1 MTTENNIMASINI
14 SVVILTARRRE
25 QLQECLTSLE
35 RQTRKDFEI
44 VLVDNAPCGDTDEI
58 VRQSP
63 LQINHIKNPK
73 PGSYAESRNLGV
85 REAKGEFVA
94 FLDDD
99 CSADPAWLEHLLE
112 PAESAD
118 AVGGMVLPLRE
129 LPFPS
134 WWNGELNWLLGLS
147 VPGLIGNQGGSA
159 HYPQTANML
168 VRRDVLLVEKFQEI
182 GGGFDQR
189 KSLQYTGREDVE
201 LWRRLRLAG
210 RRCLIAPRAAVYHD
224 IPPERLEPK
233 AMQQRA
239 FNDGL
244 AFWRR
249 EKKMAYCDWAI
260 MDIASF
266 LPELA
271 AAIHRGKSLKNA
283 WQSLLPWRARQAGFL
298 YGYARAGFA
307 PLRYIQ
313 ITAKILFKGARY
325 TADLLKRPSRKI
337 YVALKK
343 PAWERQRMPIKP
355 ERVLIAACG
364 FLGDMALL
372 APVLDA
378 LRRSL
383 PDAKLTLLSHPN
395 GKILFAE
402 SGLVDD
408 TVVCPSMAQ
417 LGAKESGRRLDA
429 LLRNKIFDAVIAP
442 YYHNAPPAPVFIGAG
457 APVATFD
464 SDVGL
469 PRRLWYDMAR
479 RRIRKNFEAHEI
491 LNLARLTREVGLTEK
506 PKPYRFAIPDKAQK
520 SADELLA
527 KAGLEGV
534 RLILLHVGGGYPEK
548 MWLLKNW
555 MRLASMIQKEFG
567 VPPVFIGDKSARPA
581 LENALRAQTA
591 HAVNLCGK
599 TGIWE
604 LAAIISRA
612 EILATADS
620 GPKHLAMA
628 LGTPTI
634 TLYGPTNERRWGA
647 FWDADKHTAIRALPA
662 DLTPEE
668 LLGLPCDHA
677 MRRISPERV
686 MEALQMMIGNKQ
698 S

>member
-1 MTTENNIMASINI
+1 MSSINT

-25 QLQECLTSLE
+25 QLQECLASLE
-35 RQTRKDFEI
+35 RQSRKDFEV
-44 VLVDNAPCGDTDEI
+44 VLVDNAPSSDTEEI
-58 VRQSP
+58 VQQTS
-63 LQINHIKNPK
+63 LQIRHIKNPK

-85 REAKGEFVA
+85 REAKGTFVA

-99 CSADPAWLEHLLE
+99 CTADPAWLEHLLE
-112 PAESAD
+112 SAENAD
-118 AVGGMVLPLRE
+118 AVGGVVLPLRD

-134 WWNGELNWLLGLS
+134 WWSGELNWLLGLS

-168 VRRDVLLVEKFQEI
+168 IRRDILLEEKFQEI

-189 KSLQYTGREDVE
+189 KTQIYTGREDVE

-210 RRCLIAPRAAVYHD
+210 RRCVIAPRAVVYHD
-224 IPPERLEPK
+224 IPSERLNPK
-233 AMQQRA
+233 AMRQRA

-249 EKKMAYCDWAI
+249 EKKKAYLDWAV

-266 LPELA
+266 LPDVVA
-271 AAIHRGKSLKNA
+271 AVHQGKSLKNA

-307 PLRYIQ
+307 PLRYVQ
-313 ITAKILFKGARY
+313 IATQILRKSARY
-325 TADLLKRPSRKI
+325 TVDLLKRPSRKI

-378 LRRSL
+378 LRRSI
-383 PDAKLTLLSHPN
+383 PDARLTLLSHPN
-395 GKILFAE
+395 GRTLLGE

-408 TVVCPSMAQ
+408 TVVCPSVAQ
-417 LGAKESGRRLDA
+417 LGAKEAGRQLDA
-429 LLRNKIFDAVIAP
+429 LLRNKIFDAVIVP

-469 PRRLWYDMAR
+469 PRRLWYEMAR

-491 LNLARLTREVGLTEK
+491 LNLARLAREVGLTEK
-506 PKPYRFAIPDKAQK
+506 PQPFHFTIPDAAQK

-527 KAGLEGV
+527 KSGLEGA
-534 RLILLHVGGGYPEK
+534 RLILLHAGGGYPEK

-567 VPPVFIGDKSARPA
+567 MPPAFIGDKSMRPA
-581 LENALRAQTA
+581 LESAMQSQSIK
-591 HAVNLCGK
+591 AVNLCGK
-599 TGIWE
+599 TGIWD

-612 EILATADS
+612 EILVTSDS
-620 GPKHLAMA
+620 GPKHLAMS

-634 TLYGPTNERRWGA
+634 TLYGPTDERRWGA
-647 FWDADKHTAIRALPA
+647 FWDADKHAAIRALPA
-662 DLTPEE
+662 DITPEE
-668 LLGLPCDHA
+668 LLGSPRDYA
-677 MRRISPERV
+677 MRRISPEQV
-686 MEALQMMIGNKQ
+686 MESLRAMIGNKQ
-698 S
+698 G